1 MEAAINQLEKISA
14 DRRMLELYR
23 AREKARLDEISKLK
37 YAEKKG
43 LEKGLEKGRQ
53 EGARKI
59 ALNLLKQGFA
69 ADRVAAITELGLE
82 EVKKLQEEL

>member
-43 LEKGLEKGRQ
+43 LEKGRQ